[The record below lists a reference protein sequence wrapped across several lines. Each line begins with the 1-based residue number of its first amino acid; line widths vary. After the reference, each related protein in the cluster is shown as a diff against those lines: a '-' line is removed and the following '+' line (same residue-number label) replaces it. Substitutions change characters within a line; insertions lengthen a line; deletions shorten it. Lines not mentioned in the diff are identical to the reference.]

1 MSNHAAHLN
10 RAFVEQQRKRLEA
23 LREQLLAADLGRL
36 GRERSSQEERGGEAE
51 EFEDKAQTSAANE
64 INLALH
70 DVDERRVRAVDRA
83 LQKIAEGSYG
93 LSDMSGA
100 AIAKARLEL
109 TPEAVLTVEEE
120 AEKEQQ
126 DKR

>member
-36 GRERSSQEERGGEAE
+36 DRERSSQEERGGEAE

-93 LSDMSGA
+93 LSDLSGA
-100 AIAKARLEL
+100 PIAKARLES

>member
-1 MSNHAAHLN
+1 MSRHPAHLN

-23 LREQLLAADLGRL
+23 LREQLLGADLGRL
-36 GRERSSQEERGGEAE
+36 ARERTSQEERGGEAE

-70 DVDERRVRAVDRA
+70 DVDERRVQAVDRA

-93 LSDMSGA
+93 LSDMSGEP
-100 AIAKARLEL
+100 IAKARLES

-120 AEKEQQ
+120 AEKERQ

>member
-51 EFEDKAQTSAANE
+51 EFED
-64 INLALH
+64 
-70 DVDERRVRAVDRA
+70 
-83 LQKIAEGSYG
+83 
-93 LSDMSGA
+93 
-100 AIAKARLEL
+100 
-109 TPEAVLTVEEE
+109 
-120 AEKEQQ
+120 
-126 DKR
+126 